1 MLAEALRLL
10 RTRQGLTQTA
20 ASERQGAPDFRTL
33 SHWETRRK
41 QPSLRLLRSY
51 LASLNLDFYDLQEA
65 MDQVEGRA
73 PRRVRDGMKHL
84 RRRVETLE
92 RLLEEEAVRSEP
104 ESEEPQPTRC
114 RKALKRLER
123 RITDL
128 EGLEHRVVDL
138 ERSGGL

>member
-1 MLAEALRLL
+1 M
-10 RTRQGLTQTA
+10 
-20 ASERQGAPDFRTL
+20 
-33 SHWETRRK
+33 
-41 QPSLRLLRSY
+41 RLLRSY

-138 ERSGGL
+138 ERSEEGQPS